1 MRSQVEAEL
10 LAEGELLLGR
20 REEIERTIAR
30 EFRGTMPALTVLA
43 AQIERQRDRV
53 RADLLRI
60 VAAADEAAGLRRDED
75 DEEGGY
81 GDEDEDEVEDFYEAR
96 ERLAARDR
104 ELMAAIEALR
114 QRARGLARVEPPPAL
129 VDLEHQREQIEA
141 QLGQWRARCRRAGV
155 EATLPR
161 FDEYAAPDD

>member
-1 MRSQVEAEL
+1 MTREQVEAEL

-30 EFRGTMPALTVLA
+30 EFRGTMPALTVQA

-60 VAAADEAAGLRRDED
+60 VATADEAAGLRRDED
-75 DEEGGY
+75 DEDEGGY
-81 GDEDEDEVEDFYEAR
+81 GEKEEVEDFYETR
-96 ERLAARDR
+96 ERLAARDQ
-104 ELMAAIEALR
+104 ELLAAIEALR
-114 QRARGLARVEPPPAL
+114 HRARGLARVEPPPAL
-129 VDLEHQREQIEA
+129 VDLEHQREQLEA
-141 QLGQWRARCRRAGV
+141 QLRQWRARCRRAGV